1 VIRDWR
7 DAAGLSFPYW
17 LKRPYSTAG
26 QGVREVSDEVALKR
40 ALGELQCGRSEML
53 MAQRPAQG
61 RYGQVQG
68 LFDHGRLV
76 AVHTSVQ
83 TGTGVGGSA
92 AARLSVDD
100 PGPRQDIARLGAAV
114 GWHGGLTLDYLSQG
128 PDRRYIEC
136 NPRTVEPANAAASD
150 LNIPELQVRLTLVEE
165 LPSPPATGRSGVRT
179 HSTLALLLGA
189 AAEHRSPRAVLAE
202 LGLALTGRGHYRG
215 SQEQLT
221 PIVRD
226 PPSLAALEF
235 VIARLLGS
243 PESARR
249 LSLATVSAYS
259 VPPESIA
266 RVRALAE
273 QWVL

>member
-1 VIRDWR
+1 
-7 DAAGLSFPYW
+7 
-17 LKRPYSTAG
+17 
-26 QGVREVSDEVALKR
+26 
-40 ALGELQCGRSEML
+40 
-53 MAQRPAQG
+53 
-61 RYGQVQG
+61 
-68 LFDHGRLV
+68 
-76 AVHTSVQ
+76 
-83 TGTGVGGSA
+83 
-92 AARLSVDD
+92 
-100 PGPRQDIARLGAAV
+100 
-114 GWHGGLTLDYLSQG
+114 
-128 PDRRYIEC
+128 
-136 NPRTVEPANAAASD
+136 
-150 LNIPELQVRLTLVEE
+150 
-165 LPSPPATGRSGVRT
+165 
-179 HSTLALLLGA
+179 
-189 AAEHRSPRAVLAE
+189 VLAE